1 MEFKEGDM
9 YEHKLISENQ
19 KNDNDNESTSSA
31 TRRSLL
37 LAQILDTT
45 TSINTDIESN
55 NIQINMN
62 NNDEIN
68 STILNNPEHHENIIN
83 NNLDLGE
90 DSDLS
95 DVLSKLKI
103 WKDGRQEAIQKLLDE
118 EKNIQNFDTKLCDD
132 NDDINNNYNYGPEVE
147 DEKNY
152 DNDDSDSDNELIN
165 ASDLDYKKY
174 LQIRSEKYKRSLNSL
189 QTMLKN
195 SNDDIDSAKNL
206 HNILDGQHLD
216 IAALEGKQINSE
228 NIQEMRFRELE
239 VQIRNELNSKRIEQ
253 EELVLSE
260 NSELAAGMNDLE
272 NKLRAFDDDLEALL
286 NEEKLLNKK

>member
-95 DVLSKLKI
+95 DVLSKL
-103 WKDGRQEAIQKLLDE
+103 
-118 EKNIQNFDTKLCDD
+118 
-132 NDDINNNYNYGPEVE
+132 
-147 DEKNY
+147 
-152 DNDDSDSDNELIN
+152 
-165 ASDLDYKKY
+165 
-174 LQIRSEKYKRSLNSL
+174 
-189 QTMLKN
+189 
-195 SNDDIDSAKNL
+195 
-206 HNILDGQHLD
+206 
-216 IAALEGKQINSE
+216 
-228 NIQEMRFRELE
+228 
-239 VQIRNELNSKRIEQ
+239 NSK
-253 EELVLSE
+253 
-260 NSELAAGMNDLE
+260 
-272 NKLRAFDDDLEALL
+272 
-286 NEEKLLNKK
+286 